1 MKYETRDQMQ
11 AAPKDSL
18 YDAASSAMW
27 PHSSGEPHASA
38 KGSVIAL
45 IAIALLACLTAAV
58 LSPPPPDTT
67 LGAGISTD

>member
-1 MKYETRDQMQ
+1 MNYQTRDQMQ
-11 AAPKDSL
+11 VVPSESL

-27 PHSSGEPHASA
+27 PHSYGEPHASA
-38 KGSVIAL
+38 KGSVIGL

-67 LGAGISTD
+67 MGVGISTD